1 MKKEQY
7 KASLKKVNDERT
19 KNKRTNNQVK
29 IGPSQHFLNF
39 DSDADAD
46 AVADAEADAD
56 AELSNTQVKL
66 KIIILLKYLAEHW
79 LD

>member
-1 MKKEQY
+1 MNEQ
-7 KASLKKVNDERT
+7 
-19 KNKRTNNQVK
+19 TNNQVK

-56 AELSNTQVKL
+56 AELSNYNCKQLLDVL
-66 KIIILLKYLAEHW
+66 IILVSKGFLNLGS
-79 LD
+79 L